1 VSPQKDPKDAPGEAE
16 GWESLVEEAS
26 DASIA
31 PSQELEEAMREA
43 AEAIEARSTSPEP
56 VAGLGP
62 PEAGKPGDELEA
74 LQDRYIRLQADFD
87 NFRKR
92 VLKEREEAHAFGHQ
106 NLVKDL
112 LPTVDNLE
120 RAIQHLRQ
128 SQAADLEGLLHGVE
142 LVERELLQ
150 ALAKHGVVAIDA
162 DEKPFDP
169 AFHEAVAQVEDE
181 TLEEGSVVQVV
192 QRGYLLRDRL
202 LRPAGVIVSKKS

>member
-1 VSPQKDPKDAPGEAE
+1 MSSNKDAPGEAE

-26 DASIA
+26 EASIA
-31 PSQELEEAMREA
+31 PSQELERAMREA
-43 AEAIEARSTSPEP
+43 AEALEARSNAPEP
-56 VAGLGP
+56 EPAP
-62 PEAGKPGDELEA
+62 ADASEAVQPGDELEA
-74 LQDRYIRLQADFD
+74 LQDRHIRLQADFD

-92 VLKEREEAHAFGHQ
+92 ALKEREEAHAFGHQ

-128 SQAADLEGLLHGVE
+128 SEAGDLEGLLQGVE

-150 ALAKHGVVAIDA
+150 ALAKHGVAAIEA
-162 DEKPFDP
+162 EGKPFDP
-169 AFHEAVAQVEDE
+169 AFHEAVAQVEDDS
-181 TLEEGSVVQVV
+181 LEEGSVVQVV

-202 LRPAGVIVSKKS
+202 LRPASVIVSKKS